1 MPAGARWLFWLT
13 WLLLGLA
20 VFMLAALLSMWRH
33 RQGTWARRLYYL
45 VLTGAAR
52 GVCRCWR
59 RPDFWACRCGDRPA
73 GRRCVE
79 RVHLNCGGHDLAW
92 AGRRAHG

>member
-33 RQGTWARRLYYL
+33 RQG
-45 VLTGAAR
+45 R
-52 GVCRCWR
+52 G
-59 RPDFWACRCGDRPA
+59 P
-73 GRRCVE
+73 
-79 RVHLNCGGHDLAW
+79 GGSTIW
-92 AGRRAHG
+92 C

>member
-33 RQGTWARRLYYL
+33 RRGDVGPAALLSGADRRWPWGLSL
-45 VLTGAAR
+45 LAETGFLGLPLR
-52 GVCRCWR
+52 
-59 RPDFWACRCGDRPA
+59 
-73 GRRCVE
+73 
-79 RVHLNCGGHDLAW
+79 
-92 AGRRAHG
+92 